1 MNRIKELRKEKGLTL
16 DEIQSKTGINRST
29 YNNYEN
35 GKTEPKPETWQ
46 ALADYF
52 NVSVPY
58 LQGKIFK
65 EDLSD
70 EAQEMCE
77 VEKDSVEENHNLEKI
92 IEDAKE
98 YRWYSIPDMYMVE
111 ILDTTGR
118 SAGYAK
124 SIFIDKKEAAKVA
137 KRLHGIVRQ
146 VSQNE

>member
-65 EDLSD
+65 EDLDD
-70 EAQEMCE
+70 EAQEMFE
-77 VEKDSVEENHNLEKI
+77 DVQDYISYVVPNEL
-92 IEDAKE
+92 IEIVLKALLNSYE
-98 YRWYSIPDMYMVE
+98 YNYESDRW
-111 ILDTTGR
+111 
-118 SAGYAK
+118 K
-124 SIFIDKKEAAKVA
+124 
-137 KRLHGIVRQ
+137 
-146 VSQNE
+146 

>member
-70 EAQEMCE
+70 EAQEMFE
-77 VEKDSVEENHNLEKI
+77 DVQDYISYVVPNEL
-92 IEDAKE
+92 IEIVLKALLNSYE
-98 YRWYSIPDMYMVE
+98 YNYESDRW
-111 ILDTTGR
+111 
-118 SAGYAK
+118 K
-124 SIFIDKKEAAKVA
+124 
-137 KRLHGIVRQ
+137 
-146 VSQNE
+146 

>member
-1 MNRIKELRKEKGLTL
+1 MNRIKELKKEKGLTL

-65 EDLSD
+65 EDLR
-70 EAQEMCE
+70 
-77 VEKDSVEENHNLEKI
+77 HN
-92 IEDAKE
+92 
-98 YRWYSIPDMYMVE
+98 
-111 ILDTTGR
+111 R
-118 SAGYAK
+118 SLCW
-124 SIFIDKKEAAKVA
+124 IC
-137 KRLHGIVRQ
+137 
-146 VSQNE
+146 